1 MRRDA
6 SRTGR
11 HATVSHLIRAGL
23 DAKAVQTY
31 AGHSSIT
38 TTCDVYGHL
47 FPSTVD
53 ADRERLDDYFRAM
66 RVPYSEPE
74 TTGQDG

>member
-1 MRRDA
+1 M
-6 SRTGR
+6 
-11 HATVSHLIRAGL
+11 
-23 DAKAVQTY
+23 QTY

-38 TTCDVYGHL
+38 TTYDVYGHL

-53 ADRERLDDYFRAM
+53 ADRERLGDYFRAM

-74 TTGQDG
+74 MTGQGGS